1 MVFMNPFKISMPS
14 NIALI
19 KYMGKTNSAQNL
31 PTNASLSY
39 TLNHLLTTVTL
50 TPIDADQ
57 DRWGDGVTLN
67 TQEQQRF
74 LQHLQFI
81 KTMFSC
87 HIYFQVHSENN
98 FPANCGLAS
107 SASSFAALTACAIK
121 ACGISLS
128 AAELAALSRQGSG
141 SSCRSFFGPW
151 VLWTD
156 DVVQATPLPYPDLQH
171 CVIVVSREKKAVS
184 SSLAHQRVISSLLF
198 ATRAQRAENR
208 LANLITSLQQHD
220 WQQAYNLCWQEFWD
234 MHALFE
240 TCGQPFGYL
249 LPESL
254 AVLHYLQN
262 YWRQH
267 HDGPLITMDAG
278 PNIHLLFRTNQTQ
291 MMAEIKQFFVGK
303 VI

>member
-1 MVFMNPFKISMPS
+1 MVFMNPIKISMPS

-19 KYMGKTNSAQNL
+19 KYMGKINSAQNL

-57 DRWGDGVTLN
+57 DSWDDDVMLN
-67 TQEQQRF
+67 AQEKQRF

-81 KTMFSC
+81 KSQFSC
-87 HIYFQVHSENN
+87 QINFQVHSENN

-107 SASSFAALTACAIK
+107 SASSFAALTACAVK
-121 ACGISLS
+121 ACGISLT
-128 AAELAALSRQGSG
+128 AEELAALSRQGSG

-156 DVVQATPLPYPDLQH
+156 DVVQALSLPYPDLQH
-171 CVIVVSREKKAVS
+171 CVIVVSREKKVVS

-198 ATRAQRAENR
+198 TNRAQRAEMR
-208 LANLITSLQQHD
+208 LEKLTMSLQQHD
-220 WQQAYNLCWQEFWD
+220 WEQAYYLCWQEFWD

-240 TCGQPFGYL
+240 TCDRPFGYL
-249 LPESL
+249 LPESVAAL
-254 AVLHYLQN
+254 LYLQN
-262 YWRQH
+262 FWGQH
-267 HDGPLITMDAG
+267 QDGPLITMDAG
-278 PNIHLLFRTNQTQ
+278 PNIHLLFRADQTQ
-291 MMAEIKQFFVGK
+291 MMAEIKQFFAGK
-303 VI
+303 II